1 MSTTVIAYGYLAAAI
16 ICEIIGTTFLVKSQE
31 FTKALPTLVMV
42 VLYAFSFYFLTK
54 SLRVL
59 PLGIAYALWG
69 GIGIV
74 LTALIG
80 LVVFKQSIDM
90 PAVIGIGLI
99 VAGVV
104 VLNLFSKSIGT

>member
-1 MSTTVIAYGYLAAAI
+1 MSPTVIAYCCLAGAI
-16 ICEIIGTTFLVKSQE
+16 IFEIIGTTFLVKSEE
-31 FTKALPTLVMV
+31 FSRLLPTTITVI
-42 VLYAFSFYFLTK
+42 LYGLSFYLLTK
-54 SLRVL
+54 SLRVI

-80 LVVFKQSIDM
+80 LIVFKQSIDT
-90 PAVIGIGLI
+90 AAIIGIGLI

-104 VLNLFSKSIGT
+104 VLNLFSTSV

>member
-1 MSTTVIAYGYLAAAI
+1 MSPTLIAYSFLAGAI
-16 ICEIIGTTFLVKSQE
+16 LFEVIGTTFLVKSEE
-31 FTKALPTLVMV
+31 FTKVGPTLATV

-54 SLRVL
+54 SLRDI
-59 PLGIAYALWG
+59 PLGIAYAMWG
-69 GIGIV
+69 GVGIV

-80 LVVFKQSIDM
+80 LLVFKQSIDM

-104 VLNLFSKSIGT
+104 VLNLFSSSVG